1 VLGIREFRA
10 LWAAELLSVLGDQLA
25 RVALA
30 VLVFQRTSSAAL
42 TALTYALTFAPAVLG
57 GALLSGL
64 ADRYPRR
71 FVLVTTDVTR
81 ALLAGA
87 MAIPVLPL
95 PVLWTLVGLL
105 SMAGAPFKAAQLAL
119 LPQILD
125 ERRYVVGLSLR
136 QVTGQSAQLAGFAS
150 GGLLL
155 VAVEPHVALAAN
167 AGTFLFSAAVILA
180 GVRHRP
186 AARHA
191 AETPAA
197 GPVEPPA
204 RDRRL
209 LLPIVVL
216 VCLAGLF
223 VVPEGVAAP
232 YGDAIGVGA
241 FGVGLLMAADP
252 LGSVLGA
259 LLTALFPVRPTHI
272 SASLL
277 AAGSGVP
284 LAFCALRPDLTVSMA
299 LWAVSG
305 ALSTA
310 YLIQVQAI
318 VVTLVPDHR
327 RGRVMGR
334 IATCLYTAQ
343 GLTIVAG
350 GVAAQAVG
358 PFRAVAGAGLL
369 GVVIALCVG
378 GWWRRV
384 ARSRRDLVA
393 GSERGSEQRMV
404 DSHISLFDTRD
415 TSSQASC
422 GHDLRRTTAHI
433 SLLRMTDTSLLPS
446 GPAADAHISLLRTT
460 DTSSLPAGH
469 DESTGG
475 PHISLL
481 RTADTSSSP
490 DRQHEPTGQ
499 AHISLL
505 RTTGTSSSPDGQHE
519 PTGGPHISLL
529 RTADTSSSAGPH
541 EAAGQGHISLL
552 RTTDTSSPP
561 DGHGEAAREGHISLF
576 DMKGTSSQAIRSDDA
591 LGAQLAVGAF
601 GSGKRRRGTRAPSL
615 WRWALR
621 PAGGRLLMAGRV
633 ATR

>member
-1 VLGIREFRA
+1 MRGRGPSFREVLGVREFRS

-30 VLVFQRTSSAAL
+30 VLVFDRTSSAAL

-71 FVLVTTDVTR
+71 FVLVATDLLR
-81 ALLAGA
+81 AVLAGA
-87 MAIPVLPL
+87 MAIPAIPL
-95 PVLWTLVGLL
+95 PVLWILVGLL
-105 SMAGAPFKAAQLAL
+105 SMASAPFKAAQLAL

-125 ERRYVVGLSLR
+125 GKRYVVGLSLR
-136 QVTGQSAQLAGFAS
+136 QVTGQSAQLVGFAC

-155 VAVEPHVALAAN
+155 VAVEPHVALGAN
-167 AGTFLFSAAVILA
+167 AGTFLFSALVIMA

-186 AARHA
+186 AATADSGADVDVDEVAPRN
-191 AETPAA
+191 
-197 GPVEPPA
+197 GA
-204 RDRRL
+204 RQ
-209 LLPIVVL
+209 LLPIVAL

-232 YGDAIGVGA
+232 YGDQIMVGA
-241 FGVGLLMAADP
+241 FGIGLLMAADP

-259 LLTALFPVRPTHI
+259 LLTAIFPNRPSPT

-277 AAGSGVP
+277 AACSGVP
-284 LAFCALRPDLTVSMA
+284 LVFCALGPGLTVSIV

-305 ALSTA
+305 AFSTV

-318 VVTLVPDHR
+318 VVTLIPDHR

-350 GVAAQAVG
+350 GVTAQAVG

-415 TSSQASC
+415 TSSEASC
-422 GHDLRRTTAHI
+422 GHDRRT
-433 SLLRMTDTSLLPS
+433 
-446 GPAADAHISLLRTT
+446 GAHISLLRTT
-460 DTSSLPAGH
+460 DSSSLPGGL
-469 DESTGG
+469 DEPLG
-475 PHISLL
+475 PV
-481 RTADTSSSP
+481 
-490 DRQHEPTGQ
+490 
-499 AHISLL
+499 HISLL
-505 RTTGTSSSPDGQHE
+505 RTTGTSSSPEDQDG
-519 PTGGPHISLL
+519 P
-529 RTADTSSSAGPH
+529 AG
-541 EAAGQGHISLL
+541 AAHISLL
-552 RTTDTSSPP
+552 RTTDTSSSPNGHDEPATRAHISLLRTTDTSSSPP
-561 DGHGEAAREGHISLF
+561 VGHDEAAREGHISLF
-576 DMKGTSSQAIRSDDA
+576 DMKGTSSQAIRSGDA
-591 LGAQLAVGAF
+591 LGGHFAVGTF
-601 GSGKRRRGTRAPSL
+601 GSGNRRRGTRAPSL
-615 WRWALR
+615 WWWALR
-621 PAGGRLLMAGRV
+621 LAGGRLMVGRA